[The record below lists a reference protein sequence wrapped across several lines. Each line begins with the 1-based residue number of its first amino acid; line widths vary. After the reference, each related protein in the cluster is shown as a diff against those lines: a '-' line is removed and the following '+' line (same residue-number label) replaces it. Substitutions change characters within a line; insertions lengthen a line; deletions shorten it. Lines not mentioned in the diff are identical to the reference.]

1 MLTSQQEAD
10 IVARINLGSSSSVLN
25 NSPDSPLAMLLKD
38 MVQGVVDELG
48 RSHDKYNIRA
58 SNNLKQM
65 IIPTPP
71 KIEGNTV
78 SVSISAPFYWK
89 FVNYGVNGAG
99 GDNLKRA
106 VNTGA
111 PRWGPQP
118 TQDLSFKDS
127 IGGWIRNKGITLP
140 DGFDTYDSFSF
151 AIMTN
156 VKKYGQKTRP
166 FFTDV
171 VNDKLIDVLKKPIEK
186 LIGRSIVVNIVEPW
200 Q

>member
-58 SNNLKQM
+58 SNNLKQN
-65 IIPTPP
+65 ILPTPP

-89 FVNYGVNGAG
+89 FVNYGVNGTEIQHG
-99 GDNLKRA
+99 S
-106 VNTGA
+106 
-111 PRWGPQP
+111 PSWGKQP
-118 TQDLSFKDS
+118 SQDLSFKDS
-127 IGGWIRNKGITLP
+127 IAGWIRNKGITLP

-156 VKKYGQKTRP
+156 VKKHGQKPRP

-186 LIGRSIVVNIVEPW
+186 LIGRSIVINIVEPW